1 MKKFF
6 AACAVAALFAGTT
19 LAQEE
24 SLSLPSGTSVRMKL
38 ETPIST
44 QTNKVGD
51 TFAGRVTEPVMQ
63 NGKAVIPVGAAIQG
77 QIVKLTEPRRI
88 KGKPTIELRPDSLT
102 MPDGEKYQFHA
113 TVVDTDP
120 STQTSVNDE
129 GQIKGKGRDGKD
141 VRNIAIGTGAGV
153 GVGAVAAGGK
163 GALIGGAIGAGV
175 TVAHWLSKH
184 KSAELPAGSE
194 IVMELNRAMSLSATS
209 SGK

>member
-1 MKKFF
+1 MKKVL
-6 AACAVAALFAGTT
+6 AAAVVVALFAGLA
-19 LAQEE
+19 LAQE

-51 TFAGRVTEPVMQ
+51 TFAGRVTEPVLL
-63 NGKAVIPVGAAIQG
+63 NGKTVVPVGAAIQG
-77 QIVKLTEPRRI
+77 QIVKLTEPRRV

-102 MPDGEKYQFHA
+102 MPDGVKYEFHA
-113 TVVDTDP
+113 TVVDTDLA
-120 STQTSVNDE
+120 TETSVNDE

-141 VRNIAIGTGAGV
+141 VRNVAIGTGAGV

-194 IVMELNRAMSLSATS
+194 IVMELNRAMSLSAAS

>member
-1 MKKFF
+1 MKRFI
-6 AACAVAALFAGTT
+6 ATCAVVALFAGTL
-19 LAQEE
+19 LAQE
-24 SLSLPSGTSVRMKL
+24 SMSLPSGTSVHMKL

-51 TFAGRVTEPVMQ
+51 TFSGRVTEPLLL
-63 NGKAVIPVGAAIQG
+63 NGKVVVPVGAAIQG
-77 QIVKLTEPRRI
+77 QIVKLTEPRRV
-88 KGKPTIELRPDSLT
+88 KGKPTIELRPDTIT
-102 MPDGEKYQFHA
+102 MPDGVKYEFHA
-113 TVVDTDP
+113 TVVDTDK
-120 STQTSVNDE
+120 STETSVNDE

-153 GVGAVAAGGK
+153 GVGAVVAGGK

-194 IVMELNRAMSLSATS
+194 IVMELNRPMSFSAAS

>member
-1 MKKFF
+1 MKRILALLVMSAL
-6 AACAVAALFAGTT
+6 AAGVV
-19 LAQEE
+19 LAQEP
-24 SLSLPSGTSVRMKL
+24 LSLPSGTTVHMKL

-44 QTNKVGD
+44 KTSKAGD
-51 TFAGRVTEPVMQ
+51 TFAGRVTEPVVL
-63 NGKAVIPVGAAIQG
+63 NGKTAISVGAAIQG
-77 QIVKLTEPRRI
+77 QIVKLTEPRRV
-88 KGKPTIELRPDSLT
+88 KGKPTIELRPDTIT
-102 MPDGEKYQFHA
+102 MPNGEKYEFHA
-113 TVVDTDP
+113 TVVDTDAA
-120 STQTSVNDE
+120 TKTSVNDE

-153 GVGAVAAGGK
+153 TVGAIAGGGK

-194 IVMELNRAMSLSATS
+194 IVMELNRPMSMSSSS

>member
-1 MKKFF
+1 MKKVL
-6 AACAVAALFAGTT
+6 AAAVVVALFAGLA
-19 LAQEE
+19 LAQE

-51 TFAGRVTEPVMQ
+51 TFAGRVTEPVLL
-63 NGKAVIPVGAAIQG
+63 NGKTVVPVGAAIQG
-77 QIVKLTEPRRI
+77 QIVKLTEPRRV

-120 STQTSVNDE
+120 ATETSVNDE

-141 VRNIAIGTGAGV
+141 VRNVAIGTGAGV

-194 IVMELNRAMSLSATS
+194 IVMELNRAMSLSAAS

>member
-6 AACAVAALFAGTT
+6 AACVLAALFAGAL
-19 LAQEE
+19 LAQE
-24 SLSLPSGTSVRMKL
+24 SLSLPSGTAVHMKL

-51 TFAGRVTEPVMQ
+51 TFAGRVTEPVML
-63 NGKAVIPVGAAIQG
+63 NGKTVIPAGAAIQG
-77 QIVKLTEPRRI
+77 QIVKLTQPRRV
-88 KGKPTIELRPDSLT
+88 KGKPTIELRPNSIT
-102 MPDGEKYQFHA
+102 MPNGEKYEFHA
-113 TVVDTDP
+113 TVVDTDA
-120 STQTSVNDE
+120 STKTSVNDE

-141 VRNIAIGTGAGV
+141 MRNIAIGTGAGL

-163 GALIGGAIGAGV
+163 GAVIGATIGAGV

-194 IVMELNRAMSLSATS
+194 IVMELNRPMSMSSSS

>member
-1 MKKFF
+1 MKKVL
-6 AACAVAALFAGTT
+6 AAGVVIALFAGLA
-19 LAQEE
+19 LAQE

-51 TFAGRVTEPVMQ
+51 TFAGRVTEPVML

-88 KGKPTIELRPDSLT
+88 KGKPTIELRPDSIT
-102 MPDGEKYQFHA
+102 MPNGEKYQFHA

-120 STQTSVNDE
+120 STKTSVNDE

-141 VRNIAIGTGAGV
+141 MRNVAIGTGAGV
-153 GVGAVAAGGK
+153 GVGAVVAGGK
-163 GALIGGAIGAGV
+163 GALIGATIGAGV

-194 IVMELNRAMSLSATS
+194 IVMELNRAMSLSAAS

>member
-1 MKKFF
+1 MKKVL
-6 AACAVAALFAGTT
+6 AAGVVIALFAGLA
-19 LAQEE
+19 LAQEQ
-24 SLSLPSGTSVRMKL
+24 LSLPSGTSVHMKL

-51 TFAGRVTEPVMQ
+51 TFAGRVTEPVML
-63 NGKAVIPVGAAIQG
+63 NGKAVVPVGAAIQG

-88 KGKPTIELRPDSLT
+88 KGKPTIELRPDSIT
-102 MPDGEKYQFHA
+102 MPNGEKYEFHA

-153 GVGAVAAGGK
+153 GVGAVVAGGK
-163 GALIGGAIGAGV
+163 GALIGATIGAGV

-194 IVMELNRAMSLSATS
+194 IVMELNRAMSLSAAS

>member
-6 AACAVAALFAGTT
+6 AACVVAALFAGAS
-19 LAQEE
+19 LAQE
-24 SLSLPSGTSVRMKL
+24 SWSLPSGSTVHMKL

-44 QTNKVGD
+44 QTSKVGD
-51 TFAGRVTEPVMQ
+51 TFAGRVTEPVLL
-63 NGKAVIPVGAAIQG
+63 NGKTVIPVGAAIQG

-88 KGKPTIELRPDSLT
+88 KGKPTIELRPDSIT
-102 MPDGEKYQFHA
+102 MPDGAKYEFHA
-113 TVVDTDP
+113 TVVDTDD
-120 STQTSVNDE
+120 STKTSVNDE

-141 VRNIAIGTGAGV
+141 VRNIAIGTGAGLT
-153 GVGAVAAGGK
+153 VGAIAGGGK
-163 GALIGGAIGAGV
+163 GALIGATIGAGV

-194 IVMELNRAMSLSATS
+194 IVMELNRPMSLSASS

>member
-1 MKKFF
+1 MKRLF
-6 AACAVAALFAGTT
+6 AATVVFALFAGLA
-19 LAQEE
+19 LAQEP
-24 SLSLPSGTSVRMKL
+24 LSLPAGTSVKMKL

-44 QTNKVGD
+44 KTNQVGD
-51 TFAGRVTEPVMQ
+51 TFAGRVTEPVLL
-63 NGKAVIPVGAAIQG
+63 NGKTVIPVGAAIQG

-102 MPDGEKYQFHA
+102 MPDGQKYEFHA
-113 TVVDTDP
+113 TVVDTDR
-120 STQTSVNDE
+120 STKTSVNDE

-141 VRNIAIGTGAGV
+141 VREVAIGTGAGL

-194 IVMELNRAMSLSATS
+194 IVMELSRPMSMSASS
-209 SGK
+209 SGR

>member
-1 MKKFF
+1 MKRFF
-6 AACAVAALFAGTT
+6 AACAVAALFAGTM

-51 TFAGRVTEPVMQ
+51 TFSGRVTEPVMQ

-77 QIVKLTEPRRI
+77 QIVKLTEPRRV

-102 MPDGEKYQFHA
+102 LPSGEKYQFHA
-113 TVVDTDP
+113 IVVDTPAND
-120 STQTSVNDE
+120 TSVNDE

-141 VRNIAIGTGAGV
+141 MRNIAIGTGAGV
-153 GVGAVAAGGK
+153 GVGAIAAGGK

-194 IVMELNRAMSLSATS
+194 IVMELNRPMNLSAAG

>member
-6 AACAVAALFAGTT
+6 AACAVAALFAGTM

-44 QTNKVGD
+44 STSRVGD
-51 TFAGRVTEPVMQ
+51 TFSGRVTEPVMQ
-63 NGKAVIPVGAAIQG
+63 NGQTVIPVGAAIQG

-102 MPDGEKYQFHA
+102 MPDGQKLEFHA
-113 TVVDTDP
+113 TVVDTPDAG
-120 STQTSVNDE
+120 TSVNDE

-153 GVGAVAAGGK
+153 GVGAVVAGGK

-194 IVMELNRAMSLSATS
+194 IVMELNRPMNLTAATS
-209 SGK
+209 GK

>member
-1 MKKFF
+1 MKRFF
-6 AACAVAALFAGTT
+6 AACVAAALFAGAM
-19 LAQEE
+19 LAQE
-24 SLSLPSGTSVRMKL
+24 SLSLPSGTAVHMKL

-51 TFAGRVTEPVMQ
+51 TFAGRVTEPVML
-63 NGKAVIPVGAAIQG
+63 NGKAVIPAGAAIQG
-77 QIVKLTEPRRI
+77 QIVKLTQPRRV
-88 KGKPTIELRPDSLT
+88 KGKPTIELRPDSIT
-102 MPDGEKYQFHA
+102 MPNGEKYEFHA
-113 TVVDTDP
+113 TVVDTDA
-120 STQTSVNDE
+120 STKTSVNDE

-141 VRNIAIGTGAGV
+141 MRNIAIGTGAGL

-163 GALIGGAIGAGV
+163 GALIGATIGAGV

-194 IVMELNRAMSLSATS
+194 IVMELNRPMSMSSSS

>member
-1 MKKFF
+1 MKKVL
-6 AACAVAALFAGTT
+6 AAAVVVALFAGLA
-19 LAQEE
+19 LAQE

-51 TFAGRVTEPVMQ
+51 TFAGRVTEPVLL
-63 NGKAVIPVGAAIQG
+63 NGKTVVPVGAAIQG
-77 QIVKLTEPRRI
+77 QIVKLTEPRRV

-102 MPDGEKYQFHA
+102 MPDGVKYEFHA

-120 STQTSVNDE
+120 ATETSVNDE

-141 VRNIAIGTGAGV
+141 VRNVAIGTGAGV

-194 IVMELNRAMSLSATS
+194 IVMELNRAMSLSAAS

>member
-1 MKKFF
+1 MKKLF
-6 AACAVAALFAGTT
+6 AAGLAVALCAGLA
-19 LAQEE
+19 LAQEP
-24 SLSLPSGTSVRMKL
+24 LSLPAGTSVKMKL

-44 QTNKVGD
+44 KTSKVGD
-51 TFAGRVTEPVMQ
+51 TFAGRVTEPVLLD
-63 NGKAVIPVGAAIQG
+63 GKTVIPVGAAITG
-77 QIVKLTEPRRI
+77 QVIKLTEPRRV

-102 MPDGEKYQFHA
+102 MPDGEKYRFTA

-141 VRNIAIGTGAGV
+141 VRNIVIGTGAGV
-153 GVGAVAAGGK
+153 GVGAIAAGGK

-194 IVMELNRAMSLSATS
+194 LVMELNRPMSLSSAS
-209 SGK
+209 SGR

>member
-6 AACAVAALFAGTT
+6 ASCVLAALFAGAL
-19 LAQEE
+19 LAQE
-24 SLSLPSGTSVRMKL
+24 SLSLPSGTAVHMKL

-51 TFAGRVTEPVMQ
+51 TFAGRVTEPVML

-77 QIVKLTEPRRI
+77 QIVKLMQPRRV
-88 KGKPTIELRPDSLT
+88 KGKPTIELRPDSIT
-102 MPDGEKYQFHA
+102 MPNGEKYEFHA
-113 TVVDTDP
+113 TVVDTDA
-120 STQTSVNDE
+120 STKTSVNDE

-141 VRNIAIGTGAGV
+141 MRNIAVGTGAGL

-163 GALIGGAIGAGV
+163 GALIGATIGAGV

-194 IVMELNRAMSLSATS
+194 IVMELNRAMSMSSSS

>member
-6 AACAVAALFAGTT
+6 AACVLAALFAGAL
-19 LAQEE
+19 LAQE
-24 SLSLPSGTSVRMKL
+24 SLSLPSGTAVHMKL

-51 TFAGRVTEPVMQ
+51 TFAGRVTEPVML
-63 NGKAVIPVGAAIQG
+63 NGKTVIPAGAAIQG
-77 QIVKLTEPRRI
+77 QIVKLTQPRRV
-88 KGKPTIELRPDSLT
+88 KGKPTIELRPDSIT
-102 MPDGEKYQFHA
+102 MPNGEKYEFHA
-113 TVVDTDP
+113 TVVDTDA
-120 STQTSVNDE
+120 STKTSVNDE

-141 VRNIAIGTGAGV
+141 MRNIAIGTGAGL

-163 GALIGGAIGAGV
+163 GAVIGATIGAGV

-194 IVMELNRAMSLSATS
+194 IVMELNRPMSMSSSS

>member
-1 MKKFF
+1 MKKVF
-6 AACAVAALFAGTT
+6 AAGVVVALFAALA
-19 LAQEE
+19 LAQEP
-24 SLSLPSGTSVRMKL
+24 LALPSGTSVHMKL

-44 QTNKVGD
+44 QSNKVGD

-63 NGKAVIPVGAAIQG
+63 DGKAVIPVGAAIQG
-77 QIVKLTEPRRI
+77 QIVKLTEPRRV

-102 MPDGEKYQFHA
+102 LPSGEKYQFRA
-113 TVVDTDP
+113 IVVDTEK
-120 STQTSVNDE
+120 STNTSVNDE

-141 VRNIAIGTGAGV
+141 MRNIAIGTGAGL
-153 GVGAVAAGGK
+153 GVGAVVAGGK

-194 IVMELNRAMSLSATS
+194 IVMELSRPMSLSTAS
-209 SGK
+209 SGR

>member
-6 AACAVAALFAGTT
+6 AACVVAALSAGAL
-19 LAQEE
+19 LAQE
-24 SLSLPSGTSVRMKL
+24 SLSLPSGTTVHMKL

-44 QTNKVGD
+44 KTSQVGD
-51 TFAGRVTEPVMQ
+51 TFAGRVTEPVMLK
-63 NGKAVIPVGAAIQG
+63 GKAAIPVGAAIEG
-77 QIVKLTEPRRI
+77 KIVKLTEPRRI
-88 KGKPTIELRPDSLT
+88 KGKPTIELRPDSIT
-102 MPDGEKYQFHA
+102 MPNGEKYEFRA
-113 TVVDTDP
+113 TVVDTEE
-120 STQTSVNDE
+120 STETSVNDE

-141 VRNIAIGTGAGV
+141 MRNIAIGTGAGV
-153 GVGAVAAGGK
+153 GVGAIAGGGK

-194 IVMELNRAMSLSATS
+194 IVMELNRPMNLSSSS

>member
-1 MKKFF
+1 MKRLF
-6 AACAVAALFAGTT
+6 AAGIVVALFAGLA
-19 LAQEE
+19 LAQE
-24 SLSLPSGTSVRMKL
+24 SLSLPAGTSVKMKL

-44 QTNKVGD
+44 KTSKVGD
-51 TFAGRVTEPVMQ
+51 TFAGRVTEPVLLD
-63 NGKAVIPVGAAIQG
+63 GKTVIPVGAAITG
-77 QIVKLTEPRRI
+77 QVIKLTEPRRI

-102 MPDGEKYQFHA
+102 MPDGEKYQFTA

-153 GVGAVAAGGK
+153 GVGAIAAGGK

-194 IVMELNRAMSLSATS
+194 IVMELNRAMSLSSAS
-209 SGK
+209 SGR